1 MSKAVITFV
10 FLVVSAASLSNQD
23 ILQQALNGVF
33 SQNWL
38 PNPTAAIDCIDET
51 TSKQIV
57 DFIDA
62 SLEKL
67 AKGSISDILPVLKR
81 ISTYTDELPPQVTD
95 CLYEDDELWTL
106 GPKYGISKSTDVG
119 QLEKVF
125 MSYFYLHYLA
135 LHKYFGILN
144 TEWKATKY
152 FQSGLDA
159 ATYAHEIWKPTALA
173 ENEII

>member
-38 PNPTAAIDCIDET
+38 PNPTATIDCIDET

-95 CLYEDDELWTL
+95 CLYEDDELWNLFAILINRLSHKLVRDPNLQTKLKLDLFPNPSKQITL
-106 GPKYGISKSTDVG
+106 ANNPQHPLQ
-119 QLEKVF
+119 QLK
-125 MSYFYLHYLA
+125 
-135 LHKYFGILN
+135 
-144 TEWKATKY
+144 
-152 FQSGLDA
+152 
-159 ATYAHEIWKPTALA
+159 
-173 ENEII
+173 